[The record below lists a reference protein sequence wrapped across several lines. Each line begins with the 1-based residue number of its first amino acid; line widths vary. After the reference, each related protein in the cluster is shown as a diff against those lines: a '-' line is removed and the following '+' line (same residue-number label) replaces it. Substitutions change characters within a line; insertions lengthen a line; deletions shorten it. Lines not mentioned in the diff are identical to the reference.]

1 MTLLLPLE
9 NGDFYRRLF
18 TIPSPTADAA
28 VLFRIL
34 DTHLEN
40 LKLESRPV
48 GVRLEIDA
56 IDPERQQMRFF
67 ENPLRDA
74 NRFGETLA
82 RLIALVGEGCVGV
95 AEKENTHRPDAFRIV
110 PARFHEP
117 IADDSES
124 ADNNESAD
132 DLSIGLP
139 LRRYRPPMLAQVRIV
154 RHTPVYVVS
163 ETAHGPITA
172 AHGPYRGSGGWW
184 DQQRWITE
192 EWDIEIAG
200 QGIYRLALQHNQW
213 SIEGCYEAV

>member
-1 MTLLLPLE
+1 MAPHA
-9 NGDFYRRLF
+9 GRLF

-48 GVRLEIDA
+48 GARLEVAA
-56 IDPERQQMRFF
+56 INPERQQMRFF

-82 RLIALVGEGCVGV
+82 RLTALVGEGCVGV

-110 PARFHEP
+110 PARFHEL
-117 IADDSES
+117 S
-124 ADNNESAD
+124 ADVDDAE

-139 LRRYRPPMLAQVRIV
+139 LRRYRPPMPAQVRVV
-154 RHTPVYVVS
+154 RHAPAYIVS
-163 ETAHGPITA
+163 ETAHGAVTA

-184 DQQRWITE
+184 DQQRWSTE
-192 EWDIEIAG
+192 EWDVEIAG
-200 QGIYRLALQHNQW
+200 QGIYRLSLRAGQW
-213 SIEGCYEAV
+213 AVEGCYEAAV